1 MATSGVYL
9 TYQSGLGHQVLPP
22 SLSPSLLQG
31 IGWQTPPAI
40 LNFCSPGAG
49 LPFPNCLSLYSPTI
63 SATQALLSF
72 LPFTLLAS
80 WPPGSLP
87 SAPAQSPH
95 TAWLRVM
102 FWLCSL
108 STVNSSSTTP
118 RSSPTLL
125 LVLISH
131 SSIDCTNTVSGNSTK
146 TLPEHREFPNE
157 ENGIG
162 GWV

>member
-63 SATQALLSF
+63 SATQALFILST
-72 LPFTLLAS
+72 LYPPGLLAPWLS
-80 WPPGSLP
+80 PLCPCPVSSHCL
-87 SAPAQSPH
+87 AQGH
-95 TAWLRVM
+95 VLAV
-102 FWLCSL
+102 L
-108 STVNSSSTTP
+108 SVYSK
-118 RSSPTLL
+118 LL
-125 LVLISH
+125 LH
-131 SSIDCTNTVSGNSTK
+131 HT
-146 TLPEHREFPNE
+146 
-157 ENGIG
+157 
-162 GWV
+162 